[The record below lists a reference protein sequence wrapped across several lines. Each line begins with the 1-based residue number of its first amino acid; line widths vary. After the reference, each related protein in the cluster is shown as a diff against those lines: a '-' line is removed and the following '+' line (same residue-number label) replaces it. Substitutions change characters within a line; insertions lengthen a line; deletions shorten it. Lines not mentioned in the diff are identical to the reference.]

1 METSNIRD
9 REIKKTMGKPSGNQN
24 CPHTRHNE
32 INSEINSE
40 TSYEIEH
47 VNAVNI
53 VDLEFSYPNASRP
66 SVKGISLSLEKGSFT
81 CICGPSGCGKTT
93 LLRNLKPSI
102 TPHGMRRGQIDILGK
117 SVESFE
123 GRPGEE
129 AQTIGYVLQNP
140 ENQIVTDKVWH
151 ELAFG
156 LENLGLPTETIR
168 LRIAEIA
175 SFFGIQSWFDKDVS
189 ELSGGQKQLLNLA
202 AVMVMQ
208 PEILILDEPT
218 SQLDPIAAVDF
229 LEAVKKINN
238 DIGTTVIITEHRL
251 DNVVSMSDRLIV
263 MDSGKILVNDEPY
276 NAVFRLAE
284 INHPMFLAM
293 PNPAQAYR
301 SALGFLKGEKS
312 LIDDA
317 NYLEH
322 MEKLESSIGDV
333 NFLNCANRV
342 ESPIGDAQIMNTT
355 NPMVFSADDVPIV
368 APINNE
374 KSSIDDVKCSVQ
386 VKKDESSIV
395 DVSRIQKHRM
405 PLNVREGRQWLDC
418 VMNGIPVRY
427 ARMEKEKAYDTSKI
441 KLSTTDLWFRYE
453 KNGRD
458 IIKGLTLKVYD
469 GEILAIIG
477 GNGTGKTTLLSVLAG
492 MRRAYRGKY
501 KINGNRTAL
510 LPQNPQSLFVCDT
523 VKEELLEA
531 FEGTPIQKSEQNIKI
546 QEIAEFLEINTLM
559 DKHPYD
565 ISGGEQQR
573 VALGK
578 VLLLEPDLL
587 LMDEPTKGL
596 DNLLKMKFG
605 ELLKRLASNGRTLIF
620 VSHDI
625 EFCSRF
631 ANRCIMFFDGG
642 ISGEGTPRKL
652 FSGNNFYTTAAN
664 RMARSYFVDGIL
676 PEDIGWLVAQNIK
689 MTEAASRPE
698 GGSKIE
704 ADSMPEIGSKIE
716 VDSRPENGSKID
728 SGSRKDESLDEG
740 DVLINTETGG
750 YEDVPI
756 GEKSSNYEDAPIEQ
770 KTNGHENALIGQKSS
785 NYEDVPIE
793 QKVSGYEDIPI
804 EHNARKHEDVPIG
817 QKSSNYENAPIEQ
830 KNERYED
837 TQIKQKSDDRL
848 EVVREV
854 GAPKGGHLKEIK
866 QNRSLV
872 LTLLTA
878 LVMGATIFA
887 GSIIGGDRVYYVISV
902 LVAIY
907 SLVPF
912 FVGFERRKPQLREL
926 VVIAVLIAL
935 GVIGRQAF
943 FMLPQ
948 MKPVL
953 AISIIAGASLGPGA
967 GFLVG
972 AMIAFVSNF
981 FFGQGPW
988 TPWQM
993 MALGL
998 AGMFA
1003 GLIFQKWNRRERK
1016 PSRLHKIT
1024 ACVFGLLS
1032 GYFYG
1037 LVVDLWTLFGYTE
1050 KPSLSAYLIVKST
1063 AVWFDTVL
1071 AISTFVFLWVLYA
1084 PMIKKLNRIKLKYGM
1099 D

>member
-9 REIKKTMGKPSGNQN
+9 REIKKTMGKPNGKLS

-32 INSEINSE
+32 INSEINSG
-40 TSYEIEH
+40 TNYGIKH
-47 VNAVNI
+47 VDAVNI
-53 VDLEFSYPNASRP
+53 VDLEFSYPNASIP
-66 SVKGISLSLEKGSFT
+66 SVNGISLRLEKGSFT

-102 TPHGMRRGQIDILGK
+102 TPHGMRRGEIKILGK

-123 GRPGEE
+123 GRAGEE

-229 LEAVKKINN
+229 LDAVKKINN

-251 DNVVSMSDRLIV
+251 DNVVSMSDRVIV

-301 SALGFLKGEKS
+301 SALAFLKDEES
-312 LIDDA
+312 LI
-317 NYLEH
+317 
-322 MEKLESSIGDV
+322 G
-333 NFLNCANRV
+333 
-342 ESPIGDAQIMNTT
+342 
-355 NPMVFSADDVPIV
+355 
-368 APINNE
+368 
-374 KSSIDDVKCSVQ
+374 
-386 VKKDESSIV
+386 

-418 VMNGIPVRY
+418 IMNGIPVRY
-427 ARMEKEKAYDTSKI
+427 ARMEKEKSYDTSKI

-453 KNGRD
+453 KNERD

-469 GEILAIIG
+469 SEILAIIG

-531 FEGTPIQKSEQNIKI
+531 FEGTSIQKSEQNIKI

-689 MTEAASRPE
+689 MAEADSNPD

-704 ADSMPEIGSKIE
+704 ADSRAENGPKIE

-728 SGSRKDESLDEG
+728 SDSRKDEYLDEG
-740 DVLINTETGG
+740 GVPINTETGG
-750 YEDVPI
+750 YEDVH
-756 GEKSSNYEDAPIEQ
+756 IE
-770 KTNGHENALIGQKSS
+770 QKSS
-785 NYEDVPIE
+785 NYEVVPIE
-793 QKVSGYEDIPI
+793 QK
-804 EHNARKHEDVPIG
+804 NAMYGKVHTKP
-817 QKSSNYENAPIEQ
+817 
-830 KNERYED
+830 
-837 TQIKQKSDDRL
+837 KSDDGL
-848 EVVREV
+848 EVAREV

-866 QNRSLV
+866 RNRSLV

-887 GSIIGGDRVYYVISV
+887 GSMLGGDRVYYVISV

-993 MALGL
+993 MVLGL

-1016 PSRLHKIT
+1016 PSRLHKIS

>member
-9 REIKKTMGKPSGNQN
+9 REIKKTMGKPNGKQN
-24 CPHTRHNE
+24 RPNTRHNE
-32 INSEINSE
+32 INSEIN
-40 TSYEIEH
+40 YEIKH
-47 VNAVNI
+47 GDAVNI

-66 SVKGISLSLEKGSFT
+66 SVNGISLSLEKGSFT

-102 TPHGMRRGQIDILGK
+102 TPHGMRRGEIKILGK

-229 LEAVKKINN
+229 LDAVKKINN

-301 SALGFLKGEKS
+301 SALAFLKG
-312 LIDDA
+312 
-317 NYLEH
+317 
-322 MEKLESSIGDV
+322 
-333 NFLNCANRV
+333 
-342 ESPIGDAQIMNTT
+342 
-355 NPMVFSADDVPIV
+355 DVP
-368 APINNE
+368 
-374 KSSIDDVKCSVQ
+374 D
-386 VKKDESSIV
+386 
-395 DVSRIQKHRM
+395 IQKYRM

-501 KINGNRTAL
+501 RINGNRTAL

-531 FEGTPIQKSEQNIKI
+531 FEGTSIEKSEQNIRI

-689 MTEAASRPE
+689 MAEADSGPE
-698 GGSKIE
+698 GGSKID
-704 ADSMPEIGSKIE
+704 ADSKPESGSE
-716 VDSRPENGSKID
+716 ID
-728 SGSRKDESLDEG
+728 SGSRKDESLNEG
-740 DVLINTETGG
+740 DIPINPKSGG
-750 YEDVPI
+750 NERFPI
-756 GEKSSNYEDAPIEQ
+756 GEKFENY
-770 KTNGHENALIGQKSS
+770 
-785 NYEDVPIE
+785 
-793 QKVSGYEDIPI
+793 
-804 EHNARKHEDVPIG
+804 EDVPIG
-817 QKSSNYENAPIEQ
+817 QKTSGYEEICIGVQSENHEVVPIEREISGYENIPIEHNSREYENVPIEQ
-830 KNERYED
+830 KNEMYGEVH
-837 TQIKQKSDDRL
+837 IKPKSDDGL
-848 EVVREV
+848 EVAREV

-866 QNRSLV
+866 RNRSLV

-887 GSIIGGDRVYYVISV
+887 GSMLGGDRVYYVISV

-1016 PSRLHKIT
+1016 PSRLHKIS

>member
-9 REIKKTMGKPSGNQN
+9 REIKKTMGKPNGKLS

-32 INSEINSE
+32 INSEIN
-40 TSYEIEH
+40 YEIKH
-47 VNAVNI
+47 GDAVNI

-66 SVKGISLSLEKGSFT
+66 SVNGISLSLEKGSFT

-102 TPHGMRRGQIDILGK
+102 TPHGMRRGEIKILGK

-229 LEAVKKINN
+229 LDAVKKINN

-301 SALGFLKGEKS
+301 SALAFLKGEES
-312 LIDDA
+312 LVGDV
-317 NYLEH
+317 NHLKH

-333 NFLNCANRV
+333 NYINHANRAESSIDDV
-342 ESPIGDAQIMNTT
+342 NHLKHMEKPESPIGD
-355 NPMVFSADDVPIV
+355 VP
-368 APINNE
+368 
-374 KSSIDDVKCSVQ
+374 D
-386 VKKDESSIV
+386 
-395 DVSRIQKHRM
+395 IQKYRM

-531 FEGTPIQKSEQNIKI
+531 FEGTSIQKSEQNIRI
-546 QEIAEFLEINTLM
+546 QEIAEFLEIDTLM

-689 MTEAASRPE
+689 MAEAYSGPE
-698 GGSKIE
+698 GGSKID
-704 ADSMPEIGSKIE
+704 ADSKPESGSE
-716 VDSRPENGSKID
+716 ID
-728 SGSRKDESLDEG
+728 SGSRKDELLDE
-740 DVLINTETGG
+740 D
-750 YEDVPI
+750 DVPI
-756 GEKSSNYEDAPIEQ
+756 RQ
-770 KTNGHENALIGQKSS
+770 KTSGYEEISIGVQYENH
-785 NYEDVPIE
+785 EDVPIE
-793 QKVSGYEDIPI
+793 RKISGYENIPI
-804 EHNARKHEDVPIG
+804 EHNSRE
-817 QKSSNYENAPIEQ
+817 YENVPIEQ
-830 KNERYED
+830 KNEMYGEVH
-837 TQIKQKSDDRL
+837 TKPKSDDGL
-848 EVVREV
+848 EVAREV

-866 QNRSLV
+866 RNRSLV

-887 GSIIGGDRVYYVISV
+887 GSMLGGDRVYYVISV

-1016 PSRLHKIT
+1016 PSRLHKIS
-1024 ACVFGLLS
+1024 ACVFGLLG

>member
-9 REIKKTMGKPSGNQN
+9 REIKKTMGKPSGKQN
-24 CPHTRHNE
+24 YPHTRDNG
-32 INSEINSE
+32 INSEIN
-40 TSYEIEH
+40 YEIKH
-47 VNAVNI
+47 VDAVRI
-53 VDLEFSYPNASRP
+53 VGLEFSYPNVSIP
-66 SVKGISLSLEKGSFT
+66 SVNGISLSLEKGSFT

-102 TPHGMRRGQIDILGK
+102 TPHGMRRGQIEILGK

-123 GRPGEE
+123 GRPGDE

-151 ELAFG
+151 ELSFG

-229 LEAVKKINN
+229 LDAVKKINN

-312 LIDDA
+312 LIRDV
-317 NYLEH
+317 NHLEH
-322 MEKLESSIGDV
+322 MEKLES
-333 NFLNCANRV
+333 
-342 ESPIGDAQIMNTT
+342 P
-355 NPMVFSADDVPIV
+355 
-368 APINNE
+368 
-374 KSSIDDVKCSVQ
+374 IDDVA
-386 VKKDESSIV
+386 
-395 DVSRIQKHRM
+395 RIQKHRM

-418 VMNGIPVRY
+418 IMNGIPVRY
-427 ARMEKEKAYDTSKI
+427 ARMEKEKAFETSKI

-531 FEGTPIQKSEQNIKI
+531 FEGTSIQKSEQNIKI

-605 ELLKRLASNGRTLIF
+605 ELLRRLASNGRTLIF

-689 MTEAASRPE
+689 MAEADSSPDV
-698 GGSKIE
+698 GSKIE
-704 ADSMPEIGSKIE
+704 A
-716 VDSRPENGSKID
+716 DSRPENGSKIY

-740 DVLINTETGG
+740 DVPIKTETGG
-750 YEDVPI
+750 HEDVPI
-756 GEKSSNYEDAPIEQ
+756 GEKSSNNEDIPIER
-770 KTNGHENALIGQKSS
+770 
-785 NYEDVPIE
+785 
-793 QKVSGYEDIPI
+793 KVSGYEDIPI
-804 EHNARKHEDVPIG
+804 EHNARKHEDVPIE
-817 QKSSNYENAPIEQ
+817 QKFSTYEDVLIEQ
-830 KNERYED
+830 KTERYED

-866 QNRSLV
+866 RNRSLV

-887 GSIIGGDRVYYVISV
+887 GSMLGGDRVYYVISV

-926 VVIAVLIAL
+926 VVIAVLIAR

>member
-9 REIKKTMGKPSGNQN
+9 REIKNTMGKPSGKQN
-24 CPHTRHNE
+24 YPHTRHNE
-32 INSEINSE
+32 INSEIN
-40 TSYEIEH
+40 YEIKH
-47 VNAVNI
+47 GDAVNI

-66 SVKGISLSLEKGSFT
+66 SVNGISLSLEKGSFT

-102 TPHGMRRGQIDILGK
+102 TPHGMRRGRIEIFGK
-117 SVESFE
+117 HVESFE

-229 LEAVKKINN
+229 LDAVKKINN

-301 SALGFLKGEKS
+301 SALGFLKGEES
-312 LIDDA
+312 LI
-317 NYLEH
+317 
-322 MEKLESSIGDV
+322 
-333 NFLNCANRV
+333 R
-342 ESPIGDAQIMNTT
+342 
-355 NPMVFSADDVPIV
+355 
-368 APINNE
+368 
-374 KSSIDDVKCSVQ
+374 
-386 VKKDESSIV
+386 

-418 VMNGIPVRY
+418 IMNGMPVRY

-531 FEGTPIQKSEQNIKI
+531 FEGTSIQKSEQNIKI

-605 ELLKRLASNGRTLIF
+605 ELLRRLASNGRTLIF

-689 MTEAASRPE
+689 MAEADSSPD
-698 GGSKIE
+698 GGPKIE

-716 VDSRPENGSKID
+716 ADSRPENGSKIY

-740 DVLINTETGG
+740 DVPIKTETGG
-750 YEDVPI
+750 HEDVPI
-756 GEKSSNYEDAPIEQ
+756 GEKSSNNEDIPIER
-770 KTNGHENALIGQKSS
+770 
-785 NYEDVPIE
+785 
-793 QKVSGYEDIPI
+793 KVSGYEDIPI
-804 EHNARKHEDVPIG
+804 EHNARKHEDVPIE
-817 QKSSNYENAPIEQ
+817 QKFSTYEDVLIEQ
-830 KNERYED
+830 KTERYED

-866 QNRSLV
+866 RNRSLV

-887 GSIIGGDRVYYVISV
+887 GSMLGGDRVYYVISV

>member
-9 REIKKTMGKPSGNQN
+9 REIKKTMGKPNGKLS

-32 INSEINSE
+32 INSEIN
-40 TSYEIEH
+40 YEIKH
-47 VNAVNI
+47 GDAVNI

-66 SVKGISLSLEKGSFT
+66 SVNGISLSLEKGSFT

-102 TPHGMRRGQIDILGK
+102 TPHGMRRGEIKILGK

-229 LEAVKKINN
+229 LDAVKKINN

-301 SALGFLKGEKS
+301 SALAFLKGEES
-312 LIDDA
+312 LV
-317 NYLEH
+317 
-322 MEKLESSIGDV
+322 G
-333 NFLNCANRV
+333 
-342 ESPIGDAQIMNTT
+342 
-355 NPMVFSADDVPIV
+355 
-368 APINNE
+368 
-374 KSSIDDVKCSVQ
+374 
-386 VKKDESSIV
+386 

-531 FEGTPIQKSEQNIKI
+531 FEGTSIQKSEQNIRI
-546 QEIAEFLEINTLM
+546 QEIAEFLEIDTLM

-689 MTEAASRPE
+689 MAEAYSGPE
-698 GGSKIE
+698 GGSKID
-704 ADSMPEIGSKIE
+704 ADSKPESGSE
-716 VDSRPENGSKID
+716 ID
-728 SGSRKDESLDEG
+728 SGSRKDELLDE
-740 DVLINTETGG
+740 D
-750 YEDVPI
+750 DVPI
-756 GEKSSNYEDAPIEQ
+756 RQ
-770 KTNGHENALIGQKSS
+770 KTSGYEEISIGVQYENH
-785 NYEDVPIE
+785 EDVPIE
-793 QKVSGYEDIPI
+793 RKISGYENIPI
-804 EHNARKHEDVPIG
+804 EHNSRE
-817 QKSSNYENAPIEQ
+817 YENVPIEQ
-830 KNERYED
+830 KNEMYGEVH
-837 TQIKQKSDDRL
+837 TKPKSDDGL
-848 EVVREV
+848 EVAREV

-866 QNRSLV
+866 RNRSLV

-887 GSIIGGDRVYYVISV
+887 GSMLGGDRVYYVISV

-1016 PSRLHKIT
+1016 PSRLHKIS

>member
-9 REIKKTMGKPSGNQN
+9 REIKKTMGKPNGKQN
-24 CPHTRHNE
+24 RPHTRHNE
-32 INSEINSE
+32 INSEIN
-40 TSYEIEH
+40 YEIKH
-47 VNAVNI
+47 GDAVNI

-66 SVKGISLSLEKGSFT
+66 SVNGISLSLEKGSFT

-102 TPHGMRRGQIDILGK
+102 TPHGMRRGEIKILGK

-229 LEAVKKINN
+229 LDAVKKINN

-301 SALGFLKGEKS
+301 SALAFLKGEES
-312 LIDDA
+312 LVGDVNHLKHMEKRESQIGDA
-317 NYLEH
+317 NYINHANRAESSIDDVNHLKH
-322 MEKLESSIGDV
+322 MEKP
-333 NFLNCANRV
+333 
-342 ESPIGDAQIMNTT
+342 ESPIGD
-355 NPMVFSADDVPIV
+355 VP
-368 APINNE
+368 
-374 KSSIDDVKCSVQ
+374 D
-386 VKKDESSIV
+386 
-395 DVSRIQKHRM
+395 IQKYRM

-458 IIKGLTLKVYD
+458 IIKGLTFKVYD

-492 MRRAYRGKY
+492 IRRAYRGKY

-531 FEGTPIQKSEQNIKI
+531 FEGTSIQKSEQNIRI
-546 QEIAEFLEINTLM
+546 QEIAEFLEIDTLM

-689 MTEAASRPE
+689 MAEADSGPE
-698 GGSKIE
+698 GGSKID
-704 ADSMPEIGSKIE
+704 ADSKPESGSE
-716 VDSRPENGSKID
+716 ID
-728 SGSRKDESLDEG
+728 SGSRKDELLDE
-740 DVLINTETGG
+740 D
-750 YEDVPI
+750 DVPI
-756 GEKSSNYEDAPIEQ
+756 RQ
-770 KTNGHENALIGQKSS
+770 KTSGYEEISIGVQYENH
-785 NYEDVPIE
+785 EDVPIE
-793 QKVSGYEDIPI
+793 RKISGYENIPI
-804 EHNARKHEDVPIG
+804 EHNSRE
-817 QKSSNYENAPIEQ
+817 YENVPIEQ
-830 KNERYED
+830 KNEMYGEVH
-837 TQIKQKSDDRL
+837 TKPKSDDGL
-848 EVVREV
+848 EVAREV
-854 GAPKGGHLKEIK
+854 GATKGGHLKEIK
-866 QNRSLV
+866 RNRSLV

-887 GSIIGGDRVYYVISV
+887 GSMLGGDRVYYVISV

-1016 PSRLHKIT
+1016 PSRLHKIS

>member
-9 REIKKTMGKPSGNQN
+9 REIKKTMGKPNGKQN
-24 CPHTRHNE
+24 RPHTRHNE
-32 INSEINSE
+32 INSEIN
-40 TSYEIEH
+40 YEIKH
-47 VNAVNI
+47 GDAVNI

-66 SVKGISLSLEKGSFT
+66 SVNGISLSLEKGSFT

-102 TPHGMRRGQIDILGK
+102 TPHGMRRGEIKILGK

-175 SFFGIQSWFDKDVS
+175 SFFGIQLWFDKDVS

-229 LEAVKKINN
+229 LDAVKKINN

-301 SALGFLKGEKS
+301 SALAFLKGEES
-312 LIDDA
+312 LVGDV
-317 NYLEH
+317 NHLKH
-322 MEKLESSIGDV
+322 MEKLESSIDDV
-333 NFLNCANRV
+333 NYINHANRAESSIDDV
-342 ESPIGDAQIMNTT
+342 NHLKHMEKPESPIGD
-355 NPMVFSADDVPIV
+355 VP
-368 APINNE
+368 
-374 KSSIDDVKCSVQ
+374 D
-386 VKKDESSIV
+386 
-395 DVSRIQKHRM
+395 IQKYRM

-531 FEGTPIQKSEQNIKI
+531 FEGTSIQKSEQNIRI
-546 QEIAEFLEINTLM
+546 QEIAEFLEIDTLM

-689 MTEAASRPE
+689 MAEADSGPE
-698 GGSKIE
+698 GGSKID
-704 ADSMPEIGSKIE
+704 ADSKPESGSE
-716 VDSRPENGSKID
+716 ID
-728 SGSRKDESLDEG
+728 SGSRKDELLDE
-740 DVLINTETGG
+740 D
-750 YEDVPI
+750 DVPI
-756 GEKSSNYEDAPIEQ
+756 RQ
-770 KTNGHENALIGQKSS
+770 KTSGYEEISIGVQYENH
-785 NYEDVPIE
+785 EDVPIE
-793 QKVSGYEDIPI
+793 RKISGYENIPI
-804 EHNARKHEDVPIG
+804 EHNSRE
-817 QKSSNYENAPIEQ
+817 YENVPIEQ
-830 KNERYED
+830 KNEMYGEVH
-837 TQIKQKSDDRL
+837 TKPKSDDGL
-848 EVVREV
+848 EVAREV

-866 QNRSLV
+866 RNRSLV

-887 GSIIGGDRVYYVISV
+887 GSMLGGDRVYYVISV

-1016 PSRLHKIT
+1016 PSRLHKIS

>member
-9 REIKKTMGKPSGNQN
+9 REIKNTMGKPSGKQN
-24 CPHTRHNE
+24 YPHTRHNE
-32 INSEINSE
+32 INSEIN
-40 TSYEIEH
+40 YEIKH

-66 SVKGISLSLEKGSFT
+66 SVNGISLSLEKGSFT

-102 TPHGMRRGQIDILGK
+102 TPHGMRRGRIEIFGK
-117 SVESFE
+117 HVESFE

-229 LEAVKKINN
+229 LDAVKKINN

-301 SALGFLKGEKS
+301 SALGFLKGEES
-312 LIDDA
+312 LI
-317 NYLEH
+317 
-322 MEKLESSIGDV
+322 
-333 NFLNCANRV
+333 R
-342 ESPIGDAQIMNTT
+342 
-355 NPMVFSADDVPIV
+355 
-368 APINNE
+368 
-374 KSSIDDVKCSVQ
+374 
-386 VKKDESSIV
+386 

-418 VMNGIPVRY
+418 IMNGIPVRY

-531 FEGTPIQKSEQNIKI
+531 FEGTSIQKSEQNIKI

-605 ELLKRLASNGRTLIF
+605 ELLRRLASNGRTLIF

-689 MTEAASRPE
+689 MAEADSSPDV
-698 GGSKIE
+698 GSKIE
-704 ADSMPEIGSKIE
+704 A
-716 VDSRPENGSKID
+716 DSRPENGSKIY

-740 DVLINTETGG
+740 DVPIKTETGG
-750 YEDVPI
+750 HEDVPI
-756 GEKSSNYEDAPIEQ
+756 GEKSSNNEDIPIER
-770 KTNGHENALIGQKSS
+770 
-785 NYEDVPIE
+785 
-793 QKVSGYEDIPI
+793 KVSGYEDIPI
-804 EHNARKHEDVPIG
+804 EHNARKHEDVPIE
-817 QKSSNYENAPIEQ
+817 QKFSTYEDVLIEQ
-830 KNERYED
+830 KTERYED

-866 QNRSLV
+866 RNRSLV

-887 GSIIGGDRVYYVISV
+887 GSMLGGDRVYYVISV

>member
-9 REIKKTMGKPSGNQN
+9 REIKKTMGRYNGKLS

-32 INSEINSE
+32 INSEINSG
-40 TSYEIEH
+40 TNYGIKH
-47 VNAVNI
+47 VDAVNI
-53 VDLEFSYPNASRP
+53 VGLEFSYPNASIP
-66 SVKGISLSLEKGSFT
+66 SVNGISLSLEKGSFT

-102 TPHGMRRGQIDILGK
+102 TPHGMRRGKIKILGK

-123 GRPGEE
+123 GIPGEE

-229 LEAVKKINN
+229 LDAVKKINN

-301 SALGFLKGEKS
+301 SALAFLKGEES
-312 LIDDA
+312 LVGDV
-317 NYLEH
+317 NHLKH

-333 NFLNCANRV
+333 NYVNHANRA
-342 ESPIGDAQIMNTT
+342 E
-355 NPMVFSADDVPIV
+355 
-368 APINNE
+368 
-374 KSSIDDVKCSVQ
+374 SSIDDVECSVQ
-386 VKKDESSIV
+386 VKKDESPID
-395 DVSRIQKHRM
+395 DVSCIQKHRM

-531 FEGTPIQKSEQNIKI
+531 FEGTSIQKSEQNIKI

-631 ANRCIMFFDGG
+631 ANRCIMCFDGG

-689 MTEAASRPE
+689 MA
-698 GGSKIE
+698 E
-704 ADSMPEIGSKIE
+704 ADSNPDGGSNIDA
-716 VDSRPENGSKID
+716 DSRPESGIKID
-728 SGSRKDESLDEG
+728 SDSGKDESLDEW
-740 DVLINTETGG
+740 DIPIKPKTDG
-750 YEDVPI
+750 YEDIPI
-756 GEKSSNYEDAPIEQ
+756 GEKSS
-770 KTNGHENALIGQKSS
+770 TN
-785 NYEDVPIE
+785 EDVPIE
-793 QKVSGYEDIPI
+793 WKVSGYEDIPI
-804 EHNARKHEDVPIG
+804 EHNARE
-817 QKSSNYENAPIEQ
+817 YENAPIEQ
-830 KNERYED
+830 KNEMYGEVH
-837 TQIKQKSDDRL
+837 TKPKSDDGL
-848 EVVREV
+848 EVAREV

-866 QNRSLV
+866 RNRSLV

-878 LVMGATIFA
+878 LVMGTTIFA
-887 GSIIGGDRVYYVISV
+887 GSMLGGERVYYVISV

>member
-1 METSNIRD
+1 M
-9 REIKKTMGKPSGNQN
+9 
-24 CPHTRHNE
+24 
-32 INSEINSE
+32 
-40 TSYEIEH
+40 
-47 VNAVNI
+47 
-53 VDLEFSYPNASRP
+53 
-66 SVKGISLSLEKGSFT
+66 
-81 CICGPSGCGKTT
+81 
-93 LLRNLKPSI
+93 
-102 TPHGMRRGQIDILGK
+102 
-117 SVESFE
+117 
-123 GRPGEE
+123 
-129 AQTIGYVLQNP
+129 
-140 ENQIVTDKVWH
+140 
-151 ELAFG
+151 
-156 LENLGLPTETIR
+156 PTETIR

-229 LEAVKKINN
+229 LDAVKKINN

-263 MDSGKILVNDEPY
+263 MDSGKIFVNDEPY

-301 SALGFLKGEKS
+301 SALAFLKGDKS
-312 LIDDA
+312 LIGDA
-317 NYLEH
+317 NFLNRENGTESQIRDVNHLKH
-322 MEKLESSIGDV
+322 MEKPESPIGDVNYVNHANRAESSIGDV
-333 NFLNCANRV
+333 
-342 ESPIGDAQIMNTT
+342 EY
-355 NPMVFSADDVPIV
+355 SA
-368 APINNE
+368 
-374 KSSIDDVKCSVQ
+374 Q
-386 VKKDESSIV
+386 VKKDESPIG
-395 DVSRIQKHRM
+395 DVPDIQKYRM

-458 IIKGLTLKVYD
+458 IIKGLTFKVYD

-531 FEGTPIQKSEQNIKI
+531 FEGTSIQKSEQNIRI
-546 QEIAEFLEINTLM
+546 QEIAEFLEIDTLM

-689 MTEAASRPE
+689 MAEADSGPE
-698 GGSKIE
+698 GGSKID
-704 ADSMPEIGSKIE
+704 ADSKPESGSEIE

-728 SGSRKDESLDEG
+728 SDSRKDEYLDEG
-740 DVLINTETGG
+740 GVPISTETGG
-750 YEDVPI
+750 YEDVH
-756 GEKSSNYEDAPIEQ
+756 IE
-770 KTNGHENALIGQKSS
+770 QKSS
-785 NYEDVPIE
+785 NYEVVPIE
-793 QKVSGYEDIPI
+793 QK
-804 EHNARKHEDVPIG
+804 NAMYGEVH
-817 QKSSNYENAPIEQ
+817 
-830 KNERYED
+830 
-837 TQIKQKSDDRL
+837 IKPKSDDRL
-848 EVVREV
+848 EVAREV

-866 QNRSLV
+866 RNRSLV

-887 GSIIGGDRVYYVISV
+887 GSMLGGDRVYYVISV

-935 GVIGRQAF
+935 GVIGRQTF

-1016 PSRLHKIT
+1016 PSRLHKIS

>member
-9 REIKKTMGKPSGNQN
+9 REIKKTMGKPSGKQN
-24 CPHTRHNE
+24 YPHTRHNE
-32 INSEINSE
+32 INSEIN
-40 TSYEIEH
+40 YEIKH
-47 VNAVNI
+47 VDAVRI
-53 VDLEFSYPNASRP
+53 VGLEFSYPNVSIP
-66 SVKGISLSLEKGSFT
+66 SVNGISLSLEKGSFT

-102 TPHGMRRGQIDILGK
+102 TPHGMRRGQIEILGK

-229 LEAVKKINN
+229 LDAVKKINN

-312 LIDDA
+312 LICDA
-317 NYLEH
+317 NEL
-322 MEKLESSIGDV
+322 KTRGDVESSLGDV
-333 NFLNCANRV
+333 DSAIHAN
-342 ESPIGDAQIMNTT
+342 G
-355 NPMVFSADDVPIV
+355 
-368 APINNE
+368 E
-374 KSSIDDVKCSVQ
+374 KSSIDDVGCSVQ
-386 VKKDESSIV
+386 VKKDESPID
-395 DVSRIQKHRM
+395 DVARIQKHRM

-418 VMNGIPVRY
+418 IMNGIPVRY

-458 IIKGLTLKVYD
+458 IIKGLTIKVYD

-531 FEGTPIQKSEQNIKI
+531 FEGTSIGKSEQNIKI

-642 ISGEGTPRKL
+642 ISGEGTPRTL

-689 MTEAASRPE
+689 MS
-698 GGSKIE
+698 E
-704 ADSMPEIGSKIE
+704 ADS
-716 VDSRPENGSKID
+716 RAENGPKID
-728 SGSRKDESLDEG
+728 SGSGKDESLDEG
-740 DVLINTETGG
+740 DVPINTETGG

-756 GEKSSNYEDAPIEQ
+756 GQ
-770 KTNGHENALIGQKSS
+770 KCSTN
-785 NYEDVPIE
+785 
-793 QKVSGYEDIPI
+793 EDI
-804 EHNARKHEDVPIG
+804 
-817 QKSSNYENAPIEQ
+817 PIEQ

-837 TQIKQKSDDRL
+837 TQIKQKNDNKL

-866 QNRSLV
+866 RNRSLV

-887 GSIIGGDRVYYVISV
+887 GSMLGGDRVYYVISV

>member
-9 REIKKTMGKPSGNQN
+9 REIKKTMGKPNGKQN
-24 CPHTRHNE
+24 RPHTSHNE
-32 INSEINSE
+32 INSEIN
-40 TSYEIEH
+40 YEIKH
-47 VNAVNI
+47 GDAVNI

-66 SVKGISLSLEKGSFT
+66 SVNGISLSLEKGSFT

-102 TPHGMRRGQIDILGK
+102 TPHGMRRGEIKILGK

-229 LEAVKKINN
+229 LDAVKKINN

-301 SALGFLKGEKS
+301 SALAFLKGEES
-312 LIDDA
+312 LVGDV
-317 NYLEH
+317 NHLKH

-333 NFLNCANRV
+333 NYINHANRAESSIDDV
-342 ESPIGDAQIMNTT
+342 NHLKHMEKPESPIGD
-355 NPMVFSADDVPIV
+355 VP
-368 APINNE
+368 
-374 KSSIDDVKCSVQ
+374 D
-386 VKKDESSIV
+386 
-395 DVSRIQKHRM
+395 IQKYRM

-441 KLSTTDLWFRYE
+441 KLSTTGLWFRYE

-531 FEGTPIQKSEQNIKI
+531 FEGTSIQKSEQNIRI
-546 QEIAEFLEINTLM
+546 QEIAEFLEIDTLM

-676 PEDIGWLVAQNIK
+676 PEDIGWLVVQNIK
-689 MTEAASRPE
+689 MAEAYSGPE
-698 GGSKIE
+698 GGSKID
-704 ADSMPEIGSKIE
+704 ADSKPESGSE
-716 VDSRPENGSKID
+716 ID
-728 SGSRKDESLDEG
+728 SGSRKDELLDEE
-740 DVLINTETGG
+740 DIAINPKSGG
-750 YEDVPI
+750 NERIPI
-756 GEKSSNYEDAPIEQ
+756 GEKFENY
-770 KTNGHENALIGQKSS
+770 
-785 NYEDVPIE
+785 
-793 QKVSGYEDIPI
+793 
-804 EHNARKHEDVPIG
+804 EDVPIG
-817 QKSSNYENAPIEQ
+817 QKTSGYEEICIGVQSENHEVVPIEQ

-837 TQIKQKSDDRL
+837 TQIKQNSDDRL

-866 QNRSLV
+866 RNRSLV

-887 GSIIGGDRVYYVISV
+887 GSMLGGDRVYYVISV

-935 GVIGRQAF
+935 GVIGRQTF

-1016 PSRLHKIT
+1016 PSRLHKIS

>member
-9 REIKKTMGKPSGNQN
+9 REIKKTMGKPNGKQN
-24 CPHTRHNE
+24 RPHTRHNE
-32 INSEINSE
+32 INSEIN
-40 TSYEIEH
+40 YEIKH
-47 VNAVNI
+47 GDAVNI

-66 SVKGISLSLEKGSFT
+66 SVNGISLSLEKGSFT

-102 TPHGMRRGQIDILGK
+102 TPHGMRRGEIKILGK

-229 LEAVKKINN
+229 LDAVKKINN

-301 SALGFLKGEKS
+301 SALAFLKDEES
-312 LIDDA
+312 LI
-317 NYLEH
+317 
-322 MEKLESSIGDV
+322 G
-333 NFLNCANRV
+333 
-342 ESPIGDAQIMNTT
+342 
-355 NPMVFSADDVPIV
+355 
-368 APINNE
+368 
-374 KSSIDDVKCSVQ
+374 
-386 VKKDESSIV
+386 

-418 VMNGIPVRY
+418 IMNGIPVRY
-427 ARMEKEKAYDTSKI
+427 ARMEKEKSYDTSKI

-458 IIKGLTLKVYD
+458 IIKGLTIKVYD

-501 KINGNRTAL
+501 RINGNRTAL

-531 FEGTPIQKSEQNIKI
+531 FEGTSIEKSEQNIRI

-689 MTEAASRPE
+689 MA
-698 GGSKIE
+698 E
-704 ADSMPEIGSKIE
+704 ADSNPESGSEIE

-728 SGSRKDESLDEG
+728 SDSRKDEYLDEG
-740 DVLINTETGG
+740 GVPINTETGG
-750 YEDVPI
+750 YEDVH
-756 GEKSSNYEDAPIEQ
+756 IE
-770 KTNGHENALIGQKSS
+770 QKSS
-785 NYEDVPIE
+785 NYEVVPIE
-793 QKVSGYEDIPI
+793 QK
-804 EHNARKHEDVPIG
+804 NAMYGEVH
-817 QKSSNYENAPIEQ
+817 
-830 KNERYED
+830 
-837 TQIKQKSDDRL
+837 IKPKSDDRL
-848 EVVREV
+848 EVAREV

-866 QNRSLV
+866 RNRSLV

-887 GSIIGGDRVYYVISV
+887 GSMLGGDRVYYVISV

-1016 PSRLHKIT
+1016 PSRLHKIS

>member
-9 REIKKTMGKPSGNQN
+9 REIKKTMGKPNGKQN
-24 CPHTRHNE
+24 RPNTRHNE
-32 INSEINSE
+32 INSEIN
-40 TSYEIEH
+40 YEIKH
-47 VNAVNI
+47 GDAVNI

-66 SVKGISLSLEKGSFT
+66 SVNGISLSLEKGSFT

-102 TPHGMRRGQIDILGK
+102 TPHGMRRGEIKILGK

-229 LEAVKKINN
+229 LDAVKKINN

-301 SALGFLKGEKS
+301 SALAFLKGEES
-312 LIDDA
+312 LVGDV
-317 NYLEH
+317 NHLKH

-333 NFLNCANRV
+333 NYINHANRA
-342 ESPIGDAQIMNTT
+342 E
-355 NPMVFSADDVPIV
+355 
-368 APINNE
+368 
-374 KSSIDDVKCSVQ
+374 SSIDDVNHLKHME
-386 VKKDESSIV
+386 KPESPID
-395 DVSRIQKHRM
+395 DVPDIQKYRM

-501 KINGNRTAL
+501 RINGNRTAL

-531 FEGTPIQKSEQNIKI
+531 FEGTSIEKSEQNIRI

-689 MTEAASRPE
+689 MAEADSGPE
-698 GGSKIE
+698 GGSKID
-704 ADSMPEIGSKIE
+704 ADSKPESGSE
-716 VDSRPENGSKID
+716 ID
-728 SGSRKDESLDEG
+728 SGSRKDESLNEG
-740 DVLINTETGG
+740 DIPINPKSGG
-750 YEDVPI
+750 NERFPI
-756 GEKSSNYEDAPIEQ
+756 GEKFENY
-770 KTNGHENALIGQKSS
+770 
-785 NYEDVPIE
+785 
-793 QKVSGYEDIPI
+793 
-804 EHNARKHEDVPIG
+804 EDVPIG
-817 QKSSNYENAPIEQ
+817 QKTSGYEEICIGVQSENHEVVPIEH
-830 KNERYED
+830 KNETYGEVH
-837 TQIKQKSDDRL
+837 IKPKSDDRL
-848 EVVREV
+848 EVAREV

-866 QNRSLV
+866 RNRSLV

-887 GSIIGGDRVYYVISV
+887 GSMLGGDRVYYVISV

-1016 PSRLHKIT
+1016 PSRLHKIS

>member
-9 REIKKTMGKPSGNQN
+9 REIKKTMGKPNGKLS

-32 INSEINSE
+32 INSEINSG
-40 TSYEIEH
+40 TNYGIKH
-47 VNAVNI
+47 VDAVNI
-53 VDLEFSYPNASRP
+53 VDLEFSYPNASIP
-66 SVKGISLSLEKGSFT
+66 SVNGISLSLEKGSFT

-102 TPHGMRRGQIDILGK
+102 TPHGMRRGEIKILGK

-229 LEAVKKINN
+229 LDAVKKINN

-301 SALGFLKGEKS
+301 SALAFLKDEES
-312 LIDDA
+312 LI
-317 NYLEH
+317 
-322 MEKLESSIGDV
+322 G
-333 NFLNCANRV
+333 
-342 ESPIGDAQIMNTT
+342 
-355 NPMVFSADDVPIV
+355 
-368 APINNE
+368 
-374 KSSIDDVKCSVQ
+374 
-386 VKKDESSIV
+386 
-395 DVSRIQKHRM
+395 DVSRIQKYRM

-418 VMNGIPVRY
+418 IMNGIPVRY

-531 FEGTPIQKSEQNIKI
+531 FEGTSIQKSEQNIRI
-546 QEIAEFLEINTLM
+546 QEIAEFLEIDTLM

-689 MTEAASRPE
+689 MAEAYSGPE
-698 GGSKIE
+698 GGSKID
-704 ADSMPEIGSKIE
+704 ADSKPESGSE
-716 VDSRPENGSKID
+716 ID

-740 DVLINTETGG
+740 DV
-750 YEDVPI
+750 P
-756 GEKSSNYEDAPIEQ
+756 
-770 KTNGHENALIGQKSS
+770 IGQKTSGYEAIS
-785 NYEDVPIE
+785 IGVQYENHEDVPIE
-793 QKVSGYEDIPI
+793 RKISGYEDIPI
-804 EHNARKHEDVPIG
+804 EHNARE
-817 QKSSNYENAPIEQ
+817 YENVPIEQ
-830 KNERYED
+830 KNEMYGEVH
-837 TQIKQKSDDRL
+837 TKPKSDDGL
-848 EVVREV
+848 EVAREV
-854 GAPKGGHLKEIK
+854 GALKGGHLKEIK
-866 QNRSLV
+866 RNRSLV

-887 GSIIGGDRVYYVISV
+887 GSMLGGDRVYYVISV

-1016 PSRLHKIT
+1016 PSRLHKIS

>member
-9 REIKKTMGKPSGNQN
+9 REIKNTMGKPSGKQN
-24 CPHTRHNE
+24 CPHTRDNG
-32 INSEINSE
+32 INSEIN
-40 TSYEIEH
+40 YEIKH
-47 VNAVNI
+47 GDAVNI
-53 VDLEFSYPNASRP
+53 VGLEFSYPNASRP
-66 SVKGISLSLEKGSFT
+66 SVNGISLSLEKGSFT

-102 TPHGMRRGQIDILGK
+102 TPHGMRRGEIKILGK

-218 SQLDPIAAVDF
+218 SQLDPIAAIDF
-229 LEAVKKINN
+229 LDAVKKINN

-301 SALGFLKGEKS
+301 SALAFLKGEES
-312 LIDDA
+312 LVGDV
-317 NYLEH
+317 NHLKH

-333 NFLNCANRV
+333 NYINHANRA
-342 ESPIGDAQIMNTT
+342 ESPIGDVNHLKHMEKPESPIG
-355 NPMVFSADDVPIV
+355 DVP
-368 APINNE
+368 
-374 KSSIDDVKCSVQ
+374 D
-386 VKKDESSIV
+386 
-395 DVSRIQKHRM
+395 IQKYRM

-501 KINGNRTAL
+501 RINGNRTAL

-531 FEGTPIQKSEQNIKI
+531 FEGTSIEKSEQNIRI

-689 MTEAASRPE
+689 MA
-698 GGSKIE
+698 E
-704 ADSMPEIGSKIE
+704 ADSSPDGGPRS
-716 VDSRPENGSKID
+716 
-728 SGSRKDESLDEG
+728 ES
-740 DVLINTETGG
+740 
-750 YEDVPI
+750 
-756 GEKSSNYEDAPIEQ
+756 
-770 KTNGHENALIGQKSS
+770 
-785 NYEDVPIE
+785 
-793 QKVSGYEDIPI
+793 
-804 EHNARKHEDVPIG
+804 
-817 QKSSNYENAPIEQ
+817 
-830 KNERYED
+830 
-837 TQIKQKSDDRL
+837 
-848 EVVREV
+848 VV
-854 GAPKGGHLKEIK
+854 
-866 QNRSLV
+866 
-872 LTLLTA
+872 
-878 LVMGATIFA
+878 
-887 GSIIGGDRVYYVISV
+887 
-902 LVAIY
+902 
-907 SLVPF
+907 
-912 FVGFERRKPQLREL
+912 
-926 VVIAVLIAL
+926 
-935 GVIGRQAF
+935 
-943 FMLPQ
+943 
-948 MKPVL
+948 
-953 AISIIAGASLGPGA
+953 
-967 GFLVG
+967 
-972 AMIAFVSNF
+972 
-981 FFGQGPW
+981 
-988 TPWQM
+988 
-993 MALGL
+993 
-998 AGMFA
+998 
-1003 GLIFQKWNRRERK
+1003 
-1016 PSRLHKIT
+1016 
-1024 ACVFGLLS
+1024 
-1032 GYFYG
+1032 
-1037 LVVDLWTLFGYTE
+1037 
-1050 KPSLSAYLIVKST
+1050 
-1063 AVWFDTVL
+1063 
-1071 AISTFVFLWVLYA
+1071 
-1084 PMIKKLNRIKLKYGM
+1084 
-1099 D
+1099 

>member
-9 REIKKTMGKPSGNQN
+9 REIKKTMGKPNGKLS

-32 INSEINSE
+32 INSEINSG
-40 TSYEIEH
+40 TNYEIKH
-47 VNAVNI
+47 VDAVNI
-53 VDLEFSYPNASRP
+53 VGLEFSYPNASRA
-66 SVKGISLSLEKGSFT
+66 SVNGISLSLEKGSFT

-102 TPHGMRRGQIDILGK
+102 TPHGMRRGRIKILGK

-229 LEAVKKINN
+229 LDAVKKINN

-284 INHPMFLAM
+284 IDHPMFLAM

-301 SALGFLKGEKS
+301 SALAFLKGEES
-312 LIDDA
+312 LVGDV
-317 NYLEH
+317 NHLKH

-333 NFLNCANRV
+333 NYINHANRA
-342 ESPIGDAQIMNTT
+342 ESPIGD
-355 NPMVFSADDVPIV
+355 VP
-368 APINNE
+368 
-374 KSSIDDVKCSVQ
+374 D
-386 VKKDESSIV
+386 
-395 DVSRIQKHRM
+395 IQKYRM

-458 IIKGLTLKVYD
+458 IIKGLTFKVYD

-510 LPQNPQSLFVCDT
+510 LTQNPQSLFVCDT

-531 FEGTPIQKSEQNIKI
+531 FEGTSIQKSEQNIKI

-689 MTEAASRPE
+689 MAEAYSGPE
-698 GGSKIE
+698 GGSKID
-704 ADSMPEIGSKIE
+704 ADSKPESGSE
-716 VDSRPENGSKID
+716 ID
-728 SGSRKDESLDEG
+728 SGSRKDELLDEE
-740 DVLINTETGG
+740 DIAINPKSGG
-750 YEDVPI
+750 NERIPI
-756 GEKSSNYEDAPIEQ
+756 GEKFENY
-770 KTNGHENALIGQKSS
+770 
-785 NYEDVPIE
+785 
-793 QKVSGYEDIPI
+793 
-804 EHNARKHEDVPIG
+804 EDVPIG
-817 QKSSNYENAPIEQ
+817 QKTSGYEEISIGVQSENHEVVPIER
-830 KNERYED
+830 KISGYED
-837 TQIKQKSDDRL
+837 TQIKQNSDDRL

-866 QNRSLV
+866 RNRSLV

-887 GSIIGGDRVYYVISV
+887 GSMLGGDRVYYVISV

-935 GVIGRQAF
+935 GVIGRQTF

-1016 PSRLHKIT
+1016 PSRLHKIS

>member
-9 REIKKTMGKPSGNQN
+9 REIKKTMGKPNGKLS

-32 INSEINSE
+32 INSEINSG
-40 TSYEIEH
+40 TNYEIKH
-47 VNAVNI
+47 VDAVNI
-53 VDLEFSYPNASRP
+53 VDLEFSYPNASRA
-66 SVKGISLSLEKGSFT
+66 SVNGISLSLEKGSFT

-102 TPHGMRRGQIDILGK
+102 TPHGMRRGRIKILGK

-229 LEAVKKINN
+229 LDAVKKINN

-312 LIDDA
+312 LIGDANFLNRENGTESQIRDVNHLKHMEKRESQIGDA
-317 NYLEH
+317 NYINH
-322 MEKLESSIGDV
+322 ANRVESSIGDV
-333 NFLNCANRV
+333 
-342 ESPIGDAQIMNTT
+342 EYST
-355 NPMVFSADDVPIV
+355 
-368 APINNE
+368 
-374 KSSIDDVKCSVQ
+374 Q
-386 VKKDESSIV
+386 VKKDESPIG
-395 DVSRIQKHRM
+395 DVSRIQKYRM

-418 VMNGIPVRY
+418 IMNGIPVRY

-469 GEILAIIG
+469 SEILAIIG

-531 FEGTPIQKSEQNIKI
+531 FEGTSIQKSEQKIKI

-596 DNLLKMKFG
+596 DNLLRMKFG

-689 MTEAASRPE
+689 MAEADLGPE
-698 GGSKIE
+698 GGSKID
-704 ADSMPEIGSKIE
+704 ADSKPESGSEIE

-728 SGSRKDESLDEG
+728 SDSRKDEYLDEG
-740 DVLINTETGG
+740 GVPINTETGG
-750 YEDVPI
+750 YEDVH
-756 GEKSSNYEDAPIEQ
+756 IE
-770 KTNGHENALIGQKSS
+770 QKSS
-785 NYEDVPIE
+785 NYEVVPIE
-793 QKVSGYEDIPI
+793 QK
-804 EHNARKHEDVPIG
+804 NAMYGEVH
-817 QKSSNYENAPIEQ
+817 
-830 KNERYED
+830 
-837 TQIKQKSDDRL
+837 IKPKSDDRL
-848 EVVREV
+848 EVAREV

-866 QNRSLV
+866 RNRSLV

-887 GSIIGGDRVYYVISV
+887 GSMLGGDRVYYVISV

-926 VVIAVLIAL
+926 VVIAVLIVL

-1016 PSRLHKIT
+1016 PSRLHKIS

>member
-9 REIKKTMGKPSGNQN
+9 REIKKTMGKPNGKQN
-24 CPHTRHNE
+24 RPNTRHNE
-32 INSEINSE
+32 INSEIN
-40 TSYEIEH
+40 YEIKH
-47 VNAVNI
+47 GDAVNI

-66 SVKGISLSLEKGSFT
+66 SVNGISLSLEKGSFT

-102 TPHGMRRGQIDILGK
+102 TPHGMRRGEIKILGK

-229 LEAVKKINN
+229 LDAVKKINN

-301 SALGFLKGEKS
+301 SALAFLKGEES
-312 LIDDA
+312 LVGDV
-317 NYLEH
+317 NHLKH

-333 NFLNCANRV
+333 
-342 ESPIGDAQIMNTT
+342 PD
-355 NPMVFSADDVPIV
+355 
-368 APINNE
+368 
-374 KSSIDDVKCSVQ
+374 
-386 VKKDESSIV
+386 
-395 DVSRIQKHRM
+395 IQKYRM

-501 KINGNRTAL
+501 RINGNRTAL

-531 FEGTPIQKSEQNIKI
+531 FEGTSIEKSEQNIRI

-689 MTEAASRPE
+689 MAEADSGPE
-698 GGSKIE
+698 GGSKID
-704 ADSMPEIGSKIE
+704 ADSKPESGSE
-716 VDSRPENGSKID
+716 ID
-728 SGSRKDESLDEG
+728 SGSRKDESLNEG
-740 DVLINTETGG
+740 DIPINPKSGG
-750 YEDVPI
+750 NERFPI
-756 GEKSSNYEDAPIEQ
+756 GEKFENY
-770 KTNGHENALIGQKSS
+770 
-785 NYEDVPIE
+785 
-793 QKVSGYEDIPI
+793 
-804 EHNARKHEDVPIG
+804 EDVPIG
-817 QKSSNYENAPIEQ
+817 QKTSGYEEICIGVQSENHEVVPIEH
-830 KNERYED
+830 KNETYGEVH
-837 TQIKQKSDDRL
+837 IKPKSDDRL
-848 EVVREV
+848 EVAREV

-866 QNRSLV
+866 RNRSLV

-887 GSIIGGDRVYYVISV
+887 GSMLGGDRVYYVISV

>member
-9 REIKKTMGKPSGNQN
+9 REIKNTMGKPNEKQN
-24 CPHTRHNE
+24 CPHTRYNE
-32 INSEINSE
+32 INSEINH
-40 TSYEIEH
+40 EIKH
-47 VNAVNI
+47 VNAVNETKHVNALNEMKHVDAVNI
-53 VDLEFSYPNASRP
+53 ADLEFSYPNASRP
-66 SVKGISLSLEKGSFT
+66 SVNGISLSLEKGSFT

-102 TPHGMRRGQIDILGK
+102 TPHGMRRGRIEIFGK
-117 SVESFE
+117 HVESFE

-229 LEAVKKINN
+229 LDAVKKINN

-312 LIDDA
+312 LIRDV
-317 NYLEH
+317 NH
-322 MEKLESSIGDV
+322 LESAR
-333 NFLNCANRV
+333 NA
-342 ESPIGDAQIMNTT
+342 E
-355 NPMVFSADDVPIV
+355 
-368 APINNE
+368 
-374 KSSIDDVKCSVQ
+374 SSIDDVA
-386 VKKDESSIV
+386 
-395 DVSRIQKHRM
+395 RIQKHRM

-531 FEGTPIQKSEQNIKI
+531 FEGTSIQKSEQNIKI

-689 MTEAASRPE
+689 MAEADSNPD

-704 ADSMPEIGSKIE
+704 ADS
-716 VDSRPENGSKID
+716 RAENGPKID
-728 SGSRKDESLDEG
+728 SGSGKDESLDEG
-740 DVLINTETGG
+740 DVPINTETGG
-750 YEDVPI
+750 YEDIPI
-756 GEKSSNYEDAPIEQ
+756 GEKSSN
-770 KTNGHENALIGQKSS
+770 NENL
-785 NYEDVPIE
+785 
-793 QKVSGYEDIPI
+793 
-804 EHNARKHEDVPIG
+804 PIG
-817 QKSSNYENAPIEQ
+817 QKSSNYEVVPIEQ

-848 EVVREV
+848 EVAREV

-866 QNRSLV
+866 RNRSLV

-887 GSIIGGDRVYYVISV
+887 GSMLGGDRVYYVISV

-998 AGMFA
+998 GGMFA

>member
-9 REIKKTMGKPSGNQN
+9 REIKKTMGKPNGKLS

-32 INSEINSE
+32 INSEINSG
-40 TSYEIEH
+40 TNYGIKH
-47 VNAVNI
+47 VDAVNI
-53 VDLEFSYPNASRP
+53 VDLEFSYPNASIP
-66 SVKGISLSLEKGSFT
+66 SVNGISLRLEKGSFT

-102 TPHGMRRGQIDILGK
+102 TPHGMRRGEIKILGK

-123 GRPGEE
+123 GRAGEE

-229 LEAVKKINN
+229 LDAVKKINN

-312 LIDDA
+312 LIGDA
-317 NYLEH
+317 NHLKH

-333 NFLNCANRV
+333 NYINHANRAESSIDDV
-342 ESPIGDAQIMNTT
+342 NHLKHMEKPESPIGD
-355 NPMVFSADDVPIV
+355 VP
-368 APINNE
+368 
-374 KSSIDDVKCSVQ
+374 D
-386 VKKDESSIV
+386 
-395 DVSRIQKHRM
+395 IQKYRM

-531 FEGTPIQKSEQNIKI
+531 FEGTSIQKSEQNIRI
-546 QEIAEFLEINTLM
+546 QEIAEFLEIDTLM

-689 MTEAASRPE
+689 MAEADSGPE
-698 GGSKIE
+698 GGSKID
-704 ADSMPEIGSKIE
+704 ADSKPESGSE
-716 VDSRPENGSKID
+716 ID
-728 SGSRKDESLDEG
+728 SGSRKDELLDE
-740 DVLINTETGG
+740 D
-750 YEDVPI
+750 DVPI
-756 GEKSSNYEDAPIEQ
+756 RQ
-770 KTNGHENALIGQKSS
+770 KTSGYEEISIGVQYENH
-785 NYEDVPIE
+785 EDVPIE
-793 QKVSGYEDIPI
+793 RKISGYENIPI
-804 EHNARKHEDVPIG
+804 EHNSRE
-817 QKSSNYENAPIEQ
+817 YENVPIEQ
-830 KNERYED
+830 KNEMYGEVH
-837 TQIKQKSDDRL
+837 TKPKSDDGL
-848 EVVREV
+848 EVAREV
-854 GAPKGGHLKEIK
+854 GAPKGGHLKGIK
-866 QNRSLV
+866 RNRSLV

-887 GSIIGGDRVYYVISV
+887 GSMLGGDRVYYVISV

-1016 PSRLHKIT
+1016 PSRLHKIS

>member
-9 REIKKTMGKPSGNQN
+9 REIKKTMGKPNGKLS

-32 INSEINSE
+32 INSEINSG
-40 TSYEIEH
+40 TNYEIKH
-47 VNAVNI
+47 VDAVNI
-53 VDLEFSYPNASRP
+53 VDLEFSYPNASRA
-66 SVKGISLSLEKGSFT
+66 SVNGISLSLEKGSFT

-102 TPHGMRRGQIDILGK
+102 TPHGMRRGRIKILGK

-229 LEAVKKINN
+229 LDAVKKINN

-312 LIDDA
+312 LIGDANFLNRENGTESQIRDVNHLKHMEKRESQIGDA
-317 NYLEH
+317 NYINH
-322 MEKLESSIGDV
+322 ANRVESSIGDV
-333 NFLNCANRV
+333 
-342 ESPIGDAQIMNTT
+342 EYST
-355 NPMVFSADDVPIV
+355 
-368 APINNE
+368 
-374 KSSIDDVKCSVQ
+374 Q
-386 VKKDESSIV
+386 VKKDESPIG

-418 VMNGIPVRY
+418 IMNGIPVRY
-427 ARMEKEKAYDTSKI
+427 ARMEKEKAFETSKI

-531 FEGTPIQKSEQNIKI
+531 FEGTSIGKSEQNIKI

-596 DNLLKMKFG
+596 DNLLRMKFG

-689 MTEAASRPE
+689 MAEADSSPD
-698 GGSKIE
+698 GGPKIE

-716 VDSRPENGSKID
+716 ADSRPENGSKIY

-740 DVLINTETGG
+740 DVPINTETGG
-750 YEDVPI
+750 YEDIPI
-756 GEKSSNYEDAPIEQ
+756 GEKSSTNEDVPIEW
-770 KTNGHENALIGQKSS
+770 KTNGYENALIGQKSS
-785 NYEDVPIE
+785 INEDVPIE
-793 QKVSGYEDIPI
+793 QKI
-804 EHNARKHEDVPIG
+804 
-817 QKSSNYENAPIEQ
+817 
-830 KNERYED
+830 ERYED
-837 TQIKQKSDDRL
+837 TQIKQNSDDRL

-866 QNRSLV
+866 RNRSLV

-887 GSIIGGDRVYYVISV
+887 GSMLGGDRVYYVISV

>member
-9 REIKKTMGKPSGNQN
+9 REIKKTMGKPNGKQN
-24 CPHTRHNE
+24 RPNTRHNE
-32 INSEINSE
+32 INSEIN
-40 TSYEIEH
+40 YEIKH
-47 VNAVNI
+47 GDAVNI

-66 SVKGISLSLEKGSFT
+66 SVNGISLSLEKGSFT

-102 TPHGMRRGQIDILGK
+102 TPHGMRRGEIKILGK

-123 GRPGEE
+123 GRAGEE

-229 LEAVKKINN
+229 LDAVKKINN

-301 SALGFLKGEKS
+301 SALAFLKGEES
-312 LIDDA
+312 LVGDV
-317 NYLEH
+317 NHLKH

-333 NFLNCANRV
+333 NYINHANRAESSIDDV
-342 ESPIGDAQIMNTT
+342 NHLKHMEKPESPIGD
-355 NPMVFSADDVPIV
+355 VP
-368 APINNE
+368 
-374 KSSIDDVKCSVQ
+374 D
-386 VKKDESSIV
+386 
-395 DVSRIQKHRM
+395 IQKYRM

-501 KINGNRTAL
+501 RINGNRTAL

-531 FEGTPIQKSEQNIKI
+531 FEGTSIEKSEQNIRI

-689 MTEAASRPE
+689 MAEADSGPE
-698 GGSKIE
+698 GGSKID
-704 ADSMPEIGSKIE
+704 ADSKPESGSE
-716 VDSRPENGSKID
+716 ID
-728 SGSRKDESLDEG
+728 SGSRKDESLNEG
-740 DVLINTETGG
+740 DIPINPKSGG
-750 YEDVPI
+750 NERFPI
-756 GEKSSNYEDAPIEQ
+756 GEKFENY
-770 KTNGHENALIGQKSS
+770 
-785 NYEDVPIE
+785 
-793 QKVSGYEDIPI
+793 
-804 EHNARKHEDVPIG
+804 EDVPIG
-817 QKSSNYENAPIEQ
+817 QKTSGYEEICIGVQSENHEVVPIEH
-830 KNERYED
+830 KNETYGEVH
-837 TQIKQKSDDRL
+837 IKPKSDDRL
-848 EVVREV
+848 EVAREV

-866 QNRSLV
+866 RNRSLV

-887 GSIIGGDRVYYVISV
+887 GSMLGGDRVYYVISV

-1016 PSRLHKIT
+1016 PSRLHKIS

>member
-9 REIKKTMGKPSGNQN
+9 REIKKTMGKPNGKLS
-24 CPHTRHNE
+24 CPHTSHNE
-32 INSEINSE
+32 INSEIN
-40 TSYEIEH
+40 YEIKH
-47 VNAVNI
+47 GDAVNI

-66 SVKGISLSLEKGSFT
+66 SVNGISLSLEKGSFT

-102 TPHGMRRGQIDILGK
+102 TPHGMRRGQIEILGK

-123 GRPGEE
+123 GRPGDE

-229 LEAVKKINN
+229 LDAVKKINN

-251 DNVVSMSDRLIV
+251 DNVVSMSDGLIV

-301 SALGFLKGEKS
+301 SALAFLKGEES
-312 LIDDA
+312 LVGDV
-317 NYLEH
+317 NHLKH

-333 NFLNCANRV
+333 NYINHANRAESSIDDV
-342 ESPIGDAQIMNTT
+342 NHLKHMEKPESPIGD
-355 NPMVFSADDVPIV
+355 VP
-368 APINNE
+368 
-374 KSSIDDVKCSVQ
+374 D
-386 VKKDESSIV
+386 
-395 DVSRIQKHRM
+395 IQKYRM

-531 FEGTPIQKSEQNIKI
+531 FEGTSIQKSEQNIRI
-546 QEIAEFLEINTLM
+546 QEIAEFLEIDTLM

-689 MTEAASRPE
+689 MAEADSGPE
-698 GGSKIE
+698 GGSKID
-704 ADSMPEIGSKIE
+704 ADSKPESGSE
-716 VDSRPENGSKID
+716 ID
-728 SGSRKDESLDEG
+728 SGSRKDELLDE
-740 DVLINTETGG
+740 D
-750 YEDVPI
+750 DVPI
-756 GEKSSNYEDAPIEQ
+756 RQ
-770 KTNGHENALIGQKSS
+770 KTSGYEEISIGVQYENH
-785 NYEDVPIE
+785 EDVPIE
-793 QKVSGYEDIPI
+793 RKISGYENIPI
-804 EHNARKHEDVPIG
+804 EHNSRE
-817 QKSSNYENAPIEQ
+817 YENVPIEQ
-830 KNERYED
+830 KNEMYGEVH
-837 TQIKQKSDDRL
+837 TKPKSDDGL
-848 EVVREV
+848 EVAREV

-866 QNRSLV
+866 RNRSLV

-887 GSIIGGDRVYYVISV
+887 GSMLGGDRVYYVISV

-1016 PSRLHKIT
+1016 PSRLHKIS